1 VKNMST
7 MFHRRIRLRGFV
19 VADTPEYNARFFS
32 EIPPLMAEGK
42 IKAQEQLF
50 AGLESGPEAFL
61 SWLSLWLGSIRS
73 MEVSEF
79 AYCMRS

>member
-1 VKNMST
+1 MST
-7 MFHRRIRLRGFV
+7 MFHRRIRLEGFV

-32 EIPPLMAEGK
+32 EIPPLIAEGK

-61 SWLSLWLGSIRS
+61 SMFDGTSVAKPVVVVDSKYGG
-73 MEVSEF
+73 V
-79 AYCMRS
+79 